1 MYAEHTTC
9 RAGLACPTRHVLV
22 TIVIVRV
29 ADKHSWEEKESIKNI
44 IKKYQEELGDNGQI
58 LVRASGTEPLIR
70 IMAEGPQQERLEEI
84 ASAIAEVVT
93 ANWDNWSALT

>member
-1 MYAEHTTC
+1 M
-9 RAGLACPTRHVLV
+9 
-22 TIVIVRV
+22 
-29 ADKHSWEEKESIKNI
+29 K

-84 ASAIAEVVT
+84 ASAIAEVV
-93 ANWDNWSALT
+93 NSELG

>member
-1 MYAEHTTC
+1 MNKHFE
-9 RAGLACPTRHVLV
+9 LSQEDMN
-22 TIVIVRV
+22 VILKVKQEQNFR
-29 ADKHSWEEKESIKNI
+29 SEKKALQYI

-84 ASAIAEVVT
+84 ASAIAEVV
-93 ANWDNWSALT
+93 NSELG

>member
-1 MYAEHTTC
+1 MTKYPQILLNV
-9 RAGLACPTRHVLV
+9 RA
-22 TIVIVRV
+22 
-29 ADKHSWEEKESIKNI
+29 ADKHGWEEKESIKNI

-84 ASAIAEVVT
+84 ASAIAEVV
-93 ANWDNWSALT
+93 NSELG